1 MTVPLFRA
9 EQEVSTSDDY
19 YTPAWIFEELGIEF
33 DFDVAAPPGGV
44 PWIPAKRF
52 YTIADDG
59 LSQPWEGR
67 VWMNPPY
74 SSVTPWWQRFQTHR
88 NGIALLPW
96 VKSAWVVDM
105 WNSNA
110 VLALPHRWFNF
121 DGQGSISYGVVF
133 VGFGEWT
140 REPLSRIGYVR

>member
-1 MTVPLFRA
+1 MTVPLFTA

-19 YTPAWIFEELGIEF
+19 YTPAWVFEDMGIGF
-33 DFDVAAPPGGV
+33 DLDVAAPPGGV
-44 PWIPAKRF
+44 PWIPAKRY
-52 YTIADDG
+52 YTKADDG
-59 LSQPWEGR
+59 LSQPWAGR

-74 SSVTPWWQRFQTHR
+74 SGVTPWWERFKDHN

-105 WNSNA
+105 WQSHA
-110 VLALPHRWFNF
+110 TLVLPPKWFNF
-121 DGQGSISYGVVF
+121 KGQGSISYGIVF

-140 REPLSRIGYVR
+140 LEPLRRIGHVR